1 MPEIFEHIDQLGRA
15 PGRVAVAT
23 LVNTRGTTPRKE
35 GAKMLVGEGG
45 GVLGSVTIG
54 GCVDAQVIEET
65 ADVLDKNRP
74 RLLELNLG
82 DEEAWEIGLTCGGTI
97 EVSVEPLPPELYV
110 KVREHAARGGHAA
123 IVTRLDSGA
132 KLLLL
137 DDGTSE
143 GTLGEAFLDERFA
156 AEAREAMA
164 AGLSRTLVL
173 EGVRA
178 FVEVIA
184 PPAMLLVVGAS
195 HVAMPLTTLARTL
208 GYRTVVMDGRPR
220 FATSERFPDV
230 DELRVGIPS
239 EMIREYALTPSAAL
253 VLVAHDYKYDLP
265 VLRHALGTDIGYI
278 GMLGSAR
285 RGATILKFLSD
296 EGVTDAQLKR
306 VRVPIGLDLGARSAP
321 EIALAIEPGD
331 LHEEEA
337 GARLA
342 RAVVGDGV
350 EVKGYTG
357 GQWTLT
363 ATRRGLLAIASPAL
377 TDINAHEGI
386 AVFTLFHGQ
395 PVEPGET
402 VAKAKVTPLVIAEQT
417 MVTVEKASR
426 AAGGVLSVRAFR
438 PLTIGAVAREKLEPK
453 QRARFETA
461 LGQKIDWFGSGLL
474 PVRYAGASARAVA
487 EELEALRRGG
497 AEVLIVAGASALDP
511 LDPVFGGL
519 ELLGARM
526 ERHGAPAHPGSLL
539 WVARWEGLSVLGM
552 PTCGMFSQATTFDLV
567 FPRLLAG
574 ERIGNRE
581 IAELG
586 HGGLLSRDM

>member
-97 EVSVEPLPPELYV
+97 EVFVEPLTPELYL

-143 GTLGEAFLDERFA
+143 GTLGEAFLDERFG
-156 AEAREAMA
+156 AEARDAMA

-178 FVEVIA
+178 FLEVIA
-184 PPAMLLVVGAS
+184 PPALLLVVGAS
-195 HVAMPLTTLARTL
+195 HVAMPLATLARTL
-208 GYRTVVMDGRPR
+208 GYHTVVMDGRPR
-220 FATSERFPDV
+220 FATRERFADV
-230 DELRVGIPS
+230 DELRIGIPS

-285 RGATILKFLSD
+285 RGATILKFLAD
-296 EGVTDAQLKR
+296 EGVGDAQLKR

-321 EIALAIEPGD
+321 EIALAILAEIQ
-331 LHEEEA
+331 A
-337 GARLA
+337 A
-342 RAVVGDGV
+342 RA
-350 EVKGYTG
+350 G
-357 GQWTLT
+357 GT
-363 ATRRGLLAIASPAL
+363 
-377 TDINAHEGI
+377 
-386 AVFTLFHGQ
+386 GQ
-395 PVEPGET
+395 PLS
-402 VAKAKVTPLVIAEQT
+402 AKV
-417 MVTVEKASR
+417 KAR
-426 AAGGVLSVRAFR
+426 
-438 PLTIGAVAREKLEPK
+438 
-453 QRARFETA
+453 
-461 LGQKIDWFGSGLL
+461 
-474 PVRYAGASARAVA
+474 
-487 EELEALRRGG
+487 
-497 AEVLIVAGASALDP
+497 
-511 LDPVFGGL
+511 
-519 ELLGARM
+519 
-526 ERHGAPAHPGSLL
+526 
-539 WVARWEGLSVLGM
+539 
-552 PTCGMFSQATTFDLV
+552 
-567 FPRLLAG
+567 
-574 ERIGNRE
+574 
-581 IAELG
+581 
-586 HGGLLSRDM
+586 

>member
-97 EVSVEPLPPELYV
+97 EVFVEPLTPELYV

-123 IVTRLDSGA
+123 IVTRLDTGA

-143 GTLGEAFLDERFA
+143 GTLGEAFLDERFG
-156 AEAREAMA
+156 AEARDAMA

-178 FVEVIA
+178 FLEVIA
-184 PPAMLLVVGAS
+184 PPALLLVVGAS

-208 GYRTVVMDGRPR
+208 GYHTVVMDGRPR
-220 FATSERFPDV
+220 FATRERFADV
-230 DELRVGIPS
+230 DELRIGIPS

-285 RGATILKFLSD
+285 RGATILKFLAD
-296 EGVTDAQLKR
+296 EGVGDAQLKR

-321 EIALAIEPGD
+321 EIALAILAEIQ
-331 LHEEEA
+331 A
-337 GARLA
+337 A
-342 RAVVGDGV
+342 RA
-350 EVKGYTG
+350 G
-357 GQWTLT
+357 GT
-363 ATRRGLLAIASPAL
+363 
-377 TDINAHEGI
+377 
-386 AVFTLFHGQ
+386 GQ
-395 PVEPGET
+395 PLS
-402 VAKAKVTPLVIAEQT
+402 AKV
-417 MVTVEKASR
+417 KAR
-426 AAGGVLSVRAFR
+426 
-438 PLTIGAVAREKLEPK
+438 
-453 QRARFETA
+453 
-461 LGQKIDWFGSGLL
+461 
-474 PVRYAGASARAVA
+474 
-487 EELEALRRGG
+487 
-497 AEVLIVAGASALDP
+497 
-511 LDPVFGGL
+511 
-519 ELLGARM
+519 
-526 ERHGAPAHPGSLL
+526 
-539 WVARWEGLSVLGM
+539 
-552 PTCGMFSQATTFDLV
+552 
-567 FPRLLAG
+567 
-574 ERIGNRE
+574 
-581 IAELG
+581 
-586 HGGLLSRDM
+586 